1 MEVFILKIDTNRL
14 IEDKKYCEDVF
25 NYFLRVKTI
34 KETHTAFFVKHINK
48 AISNLEFANFI
59 LDEHNHS
66 IKKTFSNKTFYD
78 WCITIYYYS
87 LYHAVLALVV
97 KLEYESKNHLATI
110 SAVALF
116 YYHKDNIL
124 DKKDIQFIIEHIDI
138 DKEEI
143 SMLLDS
149 KSIRE
154 RACYGVDESFQL
166 YQAKNMQEKTAD
178 FVNKA
183 KILLKE

>member
-1 MEVFILKIDTNRL
+1 MGVFILKIDTNKI
-14 IEDKKYCEDVF
+14 IEDKEYCEDVF

-34 KETHTAFFVKHINK
+34 KEIRTTFFEKHINK

-66 IKKTFSNKTFYD
+66 IKKAFSNKTFYD
-78 WCITIYYYS
+78 WCITIYYYA

-97 KLEYESKNHLATI
+97 KIGYESKNHLATI

-143 SMLLDS
+143 GMLLDS
-149 KSIRE
+149 KNIRE

-166 YQAKNMQEKTAD
+166 GQAISMQKKTAD
-178 FVNKA
+178 FVNKI
-183 KILLKE
+183 KSLLKE